1 MQKYVGFNIAST
13 EYMIPIL
20 TVREII
26 TMPPITA
33 LPQLPGYVNGV
44 TNLRGSVI
52 TILNLKALLNTD
64 ADDSTENIGNTVV
77 VITSGKMT
85 FGIIVDGITGVIN
98 VDETKIEQP
107 ESFFNTDVEKIE
119 GVAKFDD
126 KLVVLLNIRKLL
138 PVNDVNLFEDTIT
151 DLIEPGN
158 DTHTGTDKG
167 TENGLYKELG
177 TMTRKLHNSLEDFK
191 TSVDHNLCKLSK
203 NDEVNAVNK
212 LEFVIS
218 KTEEA
223 ANKTILNAERFFEE
237 SNDFVKHI
245 ENIKG
250 NDEEV
255 NYLKAFRESLNNDM
269 TEILTAQQFQDI
281 TGQTIRKFITL
292 VTSVESE
299 LARLISDFGTS
310 LETGSENMITDTGK
324 HEINITET
332 SNTKENKITQ
342 SDVGALLKKYGF

>member
-1 MQKYVGFNIAST
+1 MQQYVGFNIEST

-26 TMPPITA
+26 TMPSITA

-52 TILNLKALLNTD
+52 PILNLKALLNTD
-64 ADDSTENIGNTVV
+64 VDDSTENISNTVV
-77 VITSGKMT
+77 VITSEKVT

-126 KLVVLLNIRKLL
+126 KLVILLDIRKLL
-138 PVNDVNLFEDTIT
+138 PVNDVTLFEDPIT
-151 DLIEPGN
+151 DIIEPGN
-158 DTHTGTDKG
+158 DSHTGTDKG

-177 TMTRKLHNSLEDFK
+177 AMTRILHNSLEDFK
-191 TSVDHNLCKLSK
+191 TSVDHNLYKLSK
-203 NDEVNAVNK
+203 NDDVNAVNK

-237 SNDFVKHI
+237 SKDFVKHI
-245 ENIKG
+245 ESIKG
-250 NDEEV
+250 HDEEV
-255 NYLKAFRESLNNDM
+255 NYLKAFCESLNNDM

-281 TGQTIRKFITL
+281 TGQTIRKVITL
-292 VTSVESE
+292 VTDVESE

-310 LETGSENMITDTGK
+310 LETGPENMITDAGK
-324 HEINITET
+324 HEINKTET
-332 SNTKENKITQ
+332 SDTKENKITQ
-342 SDVGALLKKYGF
+342 SDVGALLEKYGF

>member
-1 MQKYVGFNIAST
+1 MQQYVGFNIEST

-26 TMPPITA
+26 TMPSITA

-52 TILNLKALLNTD
+52 PILNLKALLNTD
-64 ADDSTENIGNTVV
+64 ADDSTENISNTVV
-77 VITSGKMT
+77 VITSEKVT
-85 FGIIVDGITGVIN
+85 FGIIVDDITGVIN

-107 ESFFNTDVEKIE
+107 ESFFNTAVEKIE

-126 KLVVLLNIRKLL
+126 KLVILLDIRKLL
-138 PVNDVNLFEDTIT
+138 SVNDVTFFEDTIT
-151 DLIEPGN
+151 DITEPAN
-158 DTHTGTDKG
+158 DYHTGTDKG
-167 TENGLYKELG
+167 TKNSLYKELG

-191 TSVDHNLCKLSK
+191 TSVNHNIYRLSK

-237 SNDFVKHI
+237 SKDFVKHI

-250 NDEEV
+250 HDEEV

-281 TGQTIRKFITL
+281 TGQTIRKVITL

-310 LETGSENMITDTGK
+310 LETGPENKITDTGK
-324 HEINITET
+324 HELDKTET
-332 SNTKENKITQ
+332 SDTKENKITQ
-342 SDVGALLKKYGF
+342 SDVGVLLEKYGF

>member
-1 MQKYVGFNIAST
+1 MQQYVGFNIEST

-26 TMPPITA
+26 TMPSITA

-52 TILNLKALLNTD
+52 PILNLKALLNTD
-64 ADDSTENIGNTVV
+64 ADDSTENISNTVV
-77 VITSGKMT
+77 VITSEKVT

-126 KLVVLLNIRKLL
+126 KLVILLDIRKLL
-138 PVNDVNLFEDTIT
+138 PVNDVTLFEDPIT
-151 DLIEPGN
+151 NIIEPGN
-158 DTHTGTDKG
+158 DSHTGTDKG

-177 TMTRKLHNSLEDFK
+177 TMTRRLHNSLEDFK
-191 TSVDHNLCKLSK
+191 TSVNHNLYKLSK

-237 SNDFVKHI
+237 SKDFVKHI

-250 NDEEV
+250 HDEEV
-255 NYLKAFRESLNNDM
+255 NYLKAFCESLNNDM

-281 TGQTIRKFITL
+281 TGQTIRKVITL

-310 LETGSENMITDTGK
+310 LETGPENMITDAGK
-324 HEINITET
+324 HEIAKAET
-332 SNTKENKITQ
+332 SDTKENKITQ

>member
-1 MQKYVGFNIAST
+1 MKQYVGFNLEST
-13 EYMIPIL
+13 EYMVPIL

-26 TMPPITA
+26 TMPSITA

-52 TILNLKALLNTD
+52 PILNLKALLNTT
-64 ADDSTENIGNTVV
+64 ADNSTKNIGNTVV
-77 VITSGKMT
+77 VISSGKMT
-85 FGIIVDGITGVIN
+85 CGIIVDGITGVIN
-98 VDETKIEQP
+98 IDETKIEQP

-126 KLVVLLNIRKLL
+126 KLVVLLDIRKLL

-151 DLIEPGN
+151 DIIEPGN
-158 DTHTGTDKG
+158 DSNTETVNA
-167 TENGLYKELG
+167 TENGLYNELG
-177 TMTRKLHNSLEDFK
+177 AMTRKLHNSLEDFRN
-191 TSVDHNLCKLSK
+191 SVDKNLYKLSK
-203 NDEVNAVNK
+203 DDKVNAVNK

-237 SNDFVKHI
+237 SKDFVKHI
-245 ENIKG
+245 EGIKG
-250 NDEEV
+250 HDDEV
-255 NYLKAFRESLNNDM
+255 NYLKAFRESLDNDM

-281 TGQTIRKFITL
+281 TGQTIKKVITL
-292 VTSVESE
+292 VHSVESE

-310 LETGSENMITDTGK
+310 LETGSENIITDTEK
-324 HEINITET
+324 HEIDETEIPHT
-332 SNTKENKITQ
+332 NENKITQ
-342 SDVGALLKKYGF
+342 SDIGALLEKYGF

>member
-52 TILNLKALLNTD
+52 PILNLKILLNTD
-64 ADDSTENIGNTVV
+64 ADNSTENIDNTVV
-77 VITSGKMT
+77 VISTGKVT

-126 KLVVLLNIRKLL
+126 KLVVLLDIRKLL
-138 PVNDVNLFEDTIT
+138 PISDVNLFEDNIT
-151 DLIEPGN
+151 DIIEPGN
-158 DTHTGTDKG
+158 NSHAETVRG
-167 TENGLYKELG
+167 TESDLFNELG
-177 TMTRKLHNSLEDFK
+177 AMTRNFHDSLEDFK
-191 TSVDHNLCKLSK
+191 TAVDHNLCKLSK
-203 NDEVNAVNK
+203 NEEANAVNK
-212 LEFVIS
+212 LEYVIS

-237 SNDFVKHI
+237 SNDFDKHI
-245 ENIKG
+245 ESIKG
-250 NDEEV
+250 HDEEV

-281 TGQTIRKFITL
+281 TGQTIKKVITL
-292 VTSVESE
+292 VTGVESE
-299 LARLISDFGTS
+299 LARLISDFGSS
-310 LETGSENMITDTGK
+310 LETGPENMKTDTGK
-324 HEINITET
+324 PEINKTET
-332 SNTKENKITQ
+332 SNTEKNKITQ
-342 SDVGALLKKYGF
+342 SDVGALLEKYGF